1 MSWIVGILSIFLVL
15 ACRLLM
21 LLVLIQLP
29 KKEAGMG
36 QAFGGGATDALFGAG
51 SGTALTKM
59 TKYTTGIFFVLTLLL
74 WILKAQEVKHS
85 TTNLERTM
93 QQLGKTERPPA
104 PVAPNAAPNAA
115 KTAPTP
121 TATPLLSTPAGT
133 NNMLST
139 TTNNPLLTSPLTTSA
154 PKAAT
159 NTPAAEPP
167 AKPK

>member
-1 MSWIVGILSIFLVL
+1 MSWIVGILSIFLIL
-15 ACRLLM
+15 ACLLLM

-74 WILKAQEVKHS
+74 WVLKAQEVKHS
-85 TTNLERTM
+85 TTSLEKNL
-93 QQLGKTERPPA
+93 QQLNKTERPMGPANPSAAKPA
-104 PVAPNAAPNAA
+104 PAAPANA
-115 KTAPTP
+115 
-121 TATPLLSTPAGT
+121 
-133 NNMLST
+133 MLST
-139 TTNNPLLTSPLTTSA
+139 TSA
-154 PKAAT
+154 PINT
-159 NTPAAEPP
+159 NASTTNQMLLSAPPTNAPAQS